1 MEVEAP
7 TTFVSMAMDD
17 DNNDGDAFGLSS
29 DQSASRSSS
38 TVFLGGGTTVDGRGS
53 AEIWTELGGDGSGGR
68 G

>member
-53 AEIWTELGGDGSGGR
+53 AEI
-68 G
+68 